1 MHRVLLNPSSHS
13 TIDGIIT
20 TALQVCGLREL
31 AQLALV
37 GDAIA
42 SQLLTPEILSALLV
56 CATLSLTQTSLPR
69 GLKRVKAGSAA
80 DQLHMPV

>member
-1 MHRVLLNPSSHS
+1 M
-13 TIDGIIT
+13 
-20 TALQVCGLREL
+20 CGLREL

-56 CATLSLTQTSLPR
+56 CPSLFLKVIALYIRSGLSRQ
-69 GLKRVKAGSAA
+69 
-80 DQLHMPV
+80 PVTCRCRWMMRCL

>member
-1 MHRVLLNPSSHS
+1 MM
-13 TIDGIIT
+13 TA
-20 TALQVCGLREL
+20 ALQVCGLREL

-56 CATLSLTQTSLPR
+56 RA
-69 GLKRVKAGSAA
+69 V
-80 DQLHMPV
+80 